1 MLDPSFNL
9 SDSNVLDDIF
19 QLPTLGVE
27 SGLGRSDLITPVFRK
42 SLQGMDSGFLSNSVE
57 EYQLGQENRWQ
68 SSQSLSPWSNDDDFL
83 TGQSNFAG
91 LSSSVDL
98 AGNTLATARDIT
110 IGAAP
115 TTYSDFV
122 GSTDSNDYYRFSTG
136 TTSNFSLNLTGLSAN
151 ANVSLLDS
159 NGSVITKSTNSGTS
173 NESITRQLNAGTYYV
188 RVYPRSGSTNYN
200 LSLAAAAV
208 TIPDNAGNTL
218 ATARDITIGASPT
231 SYSDFVGST
240 DTNDY
245 YRFSLGDISDFSLN
259 LTGLSADADVSLL
272 DSNGSVITSSTNGNN
287 SSESITRQLSAGTYF
302 VRVYPYSGST
312 NYNLTLSAT
321 TATVTP
327 GYSAISGYGLVN
339 AAAAV
344 AGALNESPFANVPTF
359 GGANDWGVN
368 LVNAPEAWA
377 RGYTGQGIVVAV
389 LDTGVDRN
397 HTDLAGNIWT
407 NAGEI
412 ANDGLDNDGNG
423 YVDDVYGWNFA
434 NGNNNTLD
442 GNSHGTH
449 VAGTIAAVNNGF
461 GATGVAYNSRI
472 MPVKVLSDSG
482 SGSYSGVAQGIRY
495 AVDNGADVIN
505 MSLGGG
511 STDSAVQSALQYA
524 SSRGVI
530 VVMAAGN
537 EGAAQPGYPASSAT
551 SWGLAVGAVDSSNQ
565 MASFS
570 NRAGSNSSMM
580 YVTAPGVQV
589 YSTLPNGGYGFLN
602 GTSMAAPHVAGVV
615 ALMLNANPNLTDAQ
629 VRQIITATAGNVA

>member
-1 MLDPSFNL
+1 MLDERFNL

-19 QLPTLGVE
+19 QLPTLVVE

-110 IGAAP
+110 IGATP

-122 GSTDSNDYYRFSTG
+122 GSTDSNDYYRFSIG

-287 SSESITRQLSAGTYF
+287 SSESITRQLNAGTYF
-302 VRVYPYSGST
+302 VLVYPYSGST
-312 NYNLTLSAT
+312 NYNLSL
-321 TATVTP
+321 
-327 GYSAISGYGLVN
+327 

-344 AGALNESPFANVPTF
+344 TIPDN
-359 GGANDWGVN
+359 
-368 LVNAPEAWA
+368 
-377 RGYTGQGIVVAV
+377 
-389 LDTGVDRN
+389 
-397 HTDLAGNIWT
+397 AGN
-407 NAGEI
+407 
-412 ANDGLDNDGNG
+412 
-423 YVDDVYGWNFA
+423 
-434 NGNNNTLD
+434 TLATARD
-442 GNSHGTH
+442 I
-449 VAGTIAAVNNGF
+449 TI
-461 GATGVAYNSRI
+461 GAT
-472 MPVKVLSDSG
+472 PT
-482 SGSYSGVAQGIRY
+482 SYSDFV
-495 AVDNGADVIN
+495 
-505 MSLGGG
+505 G
-511 STDSAVQSALQYA
+511 STDSNDYYRFSLGTTSDFSLNLTGLSADANVSLLDSNGSVIT
-524 SSRGVI
+524 SSTN
-530 VVMAAGN
+530 GN
-537 EGAAQPGYPASSAT
+537 
-551 SWGLAVGAVDSSNQ
+551 
-565 MASFS
+565 
-570 NRAGSNSSMM
+570 NSSESRS
-580 YVTAPGVQV
+580 VE
-589 YSTLPNGGYGFLN
+589 
-602 GTSMAAPHVAGVV
+602 
-615 ALMLNANPNLTDAQ
+615 
-629 VRQIITATAGNVA
+629 R